1 MRSLPQPQN
10 SPSDENRSRANS
22 GGRILR
28 TAGAPTHAA
37 ERARR
42 FGAAGATWFSPSAVF
57 AAGLHEV
64 AVDFHAVPVGLGRS
78 AAFYYPYQY

>member
-1 MRSLPQPQN
+1 MPIQ
-10 SPSDENRSRANS
+10 
-22 GGRILR
+22 
-28 TAGAPTHAA
+28 AGASCAQLARPTHAA